1 MGDRNTLANKK
12 KTLEIAYYVW
22 KYVMLRLFTSESVL
36 LSGGDVIIVIG
47 GDDKYKSEDEEEREV
62 ISRWAKRKVVSQFG
76 KEYLDGRKSFIFS
89 WNKQHRAVHEQ
100 ALLHHFDPNKKG
112 QKFKYRPPTPNQ
124 QSNSEPQLQETS
136 TELEN
141 PYTSKSYS
149 QNGKDTSL
157 LTVDKQESPTD
168 SHPSGVSSAAGGS
181 RDSVG
186 MEPSFSNQG
195 DSAYTP
201 NTHMIRLRGFQEP
214 DINAESSSNY
224 LHNVTTDY
232 LQTKYSEL
240 KSCHGEGSQN
250 TPQPVLATQLPGNPP
265 PVVVLRSIARY
276 GRISNQLGDL
286 QVWDPEF
293 KIPDDIQDKL
303 LTKHCHTPE
312 TGVRI
317 IRYSDGTLECHDYQD
332 FTKFFLNDDIEL
344 AKDEFL
350 LIKTRIRHG
359 KVSFNDVDVQFKF
372 GNVHIPQ
379 DIIYGFTGK
388 DSAYVYIISG
398 TAKKFRLIV
407 KREGASIRVRGF
419 MNREFHFLSR
429 FLQNS

>member
-1 MGDRNTLANKK
+1 MGDTNTLANK

-47 GDDKYKSEDEEEREV
+47 GDDKYKGEDEEEREV

-100 ALLHHFDPNKKG
+100 ALLHHFDLNKKG
-112 QKFKYRPPTPNQ
+112 LKFEYRPPTPNQ
-124 QSNSEPQLQETS
+124 QSNSEPQLQETF

-168 SHPSGVSSAAGGS
+168 SHSSGVSSAAGGS
-181 RDSVG
+181 RDLVG

-201 NTHMIRLRGFQEP
+201 NTHMIRPRGFQEP

-240 KSCHGEGSQN
+240 KSCHGESSQN

-276 GRISNQLGDL
+276 GKISHQLGDL

-293 KIPDDIQDKL
+293 IIPEDIQERL
-303 LTKHCHTPE
+303 ITKHRHTHDI
-312 TGVRI
+312 GVRI
-317 IRYSDGTLECHDYQD
+317 IRNSDGTLECHDYQD

-344 AKDEFL
+344 AKDELL

>member
-1 MGDRNTLANKK
+1 MGDTNTLADKK

-47 GDDKYKSEDEEEREV
+47 GDDKYKGEDEEEREV

-100 ALLHHFDPNKKG
+100 ALLHHFDLNKKG
-112 QKFKYRPPTPNQ
+112 LKFEYRPPTPNQ

-201 NTHMIRLRGFQEP
+201 NTNMIRLRGFQEP

-250 TPQPVLATQLPGNPP
+250 TPQPVLATQLPGNP

-317 IRYSDGTLECHDYQD
+317 IRYSDGTLECHNYQN
-332 FTKFFLNDDIEL
+332 FKKFFLNEDIKL

-350 LIKTRIRHG
+350 LMKTRIRHG
-359 KVSFNDVDVQFKF
+359 KASFEDVDVQFKF
-372 GNVHIPQ
+372 ANVHIPQ

-407 KREGASIRVRGF
+407 KR
-419 MNREFHFLSR
+419 
-429 FLQNS
+429 